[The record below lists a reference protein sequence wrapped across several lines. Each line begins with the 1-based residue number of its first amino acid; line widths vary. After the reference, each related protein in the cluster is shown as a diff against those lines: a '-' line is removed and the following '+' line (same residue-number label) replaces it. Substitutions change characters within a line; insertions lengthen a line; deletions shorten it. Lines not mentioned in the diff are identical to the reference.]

1 MYSSKS
7 SFNFV
12 SISVAVI
19 SIHRITVPADN
30 SILFIA
36 VIIPFLV
43 FYSSNLTQEPTTWL
57 LLLNY
62 LLKLAFFSLPTSKKF

>member
-19 SIHRITVPADN
+19 SVHRITVPSDN

-36 VIIPFLV
+36 VIISFLV
-43 FYSSNLTQEPTTWL
+43 FYSSKIDSGTN
-57 LLLNY
+57 NM
-62 LLKLAFFSLPTSKKF
+62 AFFTKLPSKTGFFFFTDK